1 MIRKFIKSYRK
12 KRLWNR
18 VNKKVILS
26 QNTSIHS
33 SARIFNI
40 RKIRSAISL
49 GNHTTVLGEL
59 LTFRH
64 GGKITMGDYCYVG
77 ENARIWSAEN
87 IEIGNFVLISHD
99 VNIFDSDTHPIRA
112 KERRQHFKSI
122 ITTGHPDEIDLNEK
136 AIHIQDDAWVGT
148 GAIILKGVTIGEGAI
163 VGAGSVVTKDVPAW
177 TVVGGNPAKV
187 IRKLKLN
194 ER

>member
-1 MIRKFIKSYRK
+1 MNRKI
-12 KRLWNR
+12 
-18 VNKKVILS
+18 VLS
-26 QNTSIHS
+26 QSTSVHS
-33 SARIFNI
+33 SANIFNI
-40 RKIRSAISL
+40 RKKRSSISL
-49 GNHTTVLGEL
+49 GSHTTVLGEL

-87 IEIGNFVLISHD
+87 IKIGNFVLISHD

-112 KERRQHFKSI
+112 KERRKHYKSI

-136 AIHIQDDAWVGT
+136 AICIQDDAWI
-148 GAIILKGVTIGEGAI
+148 GAKSIILKGVTIGEGAI

-177 TVVGGNPAKV
+177 TIVAGNPAKV
-187 IRKLKLN
+187 IRKLKKN